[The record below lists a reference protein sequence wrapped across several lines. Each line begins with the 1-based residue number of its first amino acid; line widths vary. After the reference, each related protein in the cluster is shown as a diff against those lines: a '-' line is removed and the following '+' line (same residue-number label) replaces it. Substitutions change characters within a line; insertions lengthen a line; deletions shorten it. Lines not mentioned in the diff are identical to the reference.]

1 MIFKSPVMSC
11 PFGLYLNGG
20 LGLWCL
26 TSLSTIYQ
34 IPIIQLNKSMGS
46 NATSLFSDPGIA
58 EPLLFT
64 TNLLLFL
71 QIKSLTTSFLYIK
84 TIKTKLY
91 CASLF
96 LLTTFISSN
105 FPVFPL
111 YEVYISQ
118 YIIIGLVHTC
128 RSQLLTQKYSY
139 NDPSAPFFSS
149 SIFGYWPQPIPFC
162 ISDLLIASPLFST
175 LSKVFTKILIV
186 YDLQIFRNVVSIWII
201 FEWRFRFMVFNI
213 TFNNISVISWWSVL
227 LVDVDVYCRTSA
239 LITSKLNLLI
249 VLATILHSNVHGEVH
264 SIQHY
269 VKKFVSG
276 FLRVLRP
283 FHPPIKLTTTI

>member
-1 MIFKSPVMSC
+1 MS
-11 PFGLYLNGG
+11 L
-20 LGLWCL
+20 
-26 TSLSTIYQ
+26 IQ

-96 LLTTFISSN
+96 LLATFISSN

-139 NDPSAPFFSS
+139 NEQGYVAPSLLDSRYYMNYTVVITDWLTVTKYTFLKWQWL
-149 SIFGYWPQPIPFC
+149 IF
-162 ISDLLIASPLFST
+162 L
-175 LSKVFTKILIV
+175 
-186 YDLQIFRNVVSIWII
+186 
-201 FEWRFRFMVFNI
+201 
-213 TFNNISVISWWSVL
+213 
-227 LVDVDVYCRTSA
+227 
-239 LITSKLNLLI
+239 
-249 VLATILHSNVHGEVH
+249 
-264 SIQHY
+264 
-269 VKKFVSG
+269 
-276 FLRVLRP
+276 
-283 FHPPIKLTTTI
+283 